1 MSLATRCPACGTIF
15 RVVQDQLKVSEG
27 WVRCGQCHEV
37 FHGIESLFDLESDPA
52 LTARRA
58 ARQAAPSAAAVAAAQ
73 QARSERAA
81 FATAPTQPVPL
92 APAATAVPAAPT
104 APTAAAAPAASAA
117 STTPAR
123 APTPGPVAPSLP
135 SARAPAQAPAA
146 PQGTTSPST
155 ASAAEGDAGRASG
168 FAPLPAPAVPR
179 GMAPRFAAR
188 WAEAARAQS
197 ERQAP
202 AAWTP
207 IESKPT
213 FAGAPAPTPTGLHSN
228 ARAAA
233 APMPASTT
241 PDVEPPPPSFEAP
254 TEPMGLDPADRE
266 HVDIALFDEGLAAPG
281 AHAAFA
287 PSDARATE
295 EGAAL
300 HAPEDNDLSAAAQAL
315 PPLDA
320 ELAGEEAAA
329 ASRAAEFA
337 APQEPQAPG
346 PDVPVARDRAAPQAG
361 GAAPA
366 RGEDAAEEGE
376 EAEDAGPPTLASM
389 LPEPVAEWP
398 PRSRRGSRRGPARA
412 AASPSADAAAVL
424 ESERERERSHP
435 RFVREARR
443 GERWNRPW
451 VRASLGAAL
460 GLLVVAALA
469 QAAWPW
475 RDTLASRWP
484 TAAPLFEMACEQLE
498 CRIEAPRSIASLT
511 LDGSS
516 LTRTDVDHVLLFSA
530 DLHNRSDHAVR
541 MPSFDLSFMDLN
553 GQVVARKVLDP
564 TQIGIRQNAL
574 GPEAELHVHARI
586 QVAGLEAS
594 GFQAEMF
601 YP

>member
-37 FHGIESLFDLESDPA
+37 FHGIESLFDLESDPTLA
-52 LTARRA
+52 ARRA
-58 ARQAAPSAAAVAAAQ
+58 ARQAATSAPAVAAAQ

-81 FATAPTQPVPL
+81 LASAPTQPAPL
-92 APAATAVPAAPT
+92 APT
-104 APTAAAAPAASAA
+104 APTA
-117 STTPAR
+117 STR
-123 APTPGPVAPSLP
+123 APTPPAVTATPAASPGAPSESP
-135 SARAPAQAPAA
+135 DTHAPATEPD
-146 PQGTTSPST
+146 S
-155 ASAAEGDAGRASG
+155 DAGLASG
-168 FAPLPAPAVPR
+168 FAPASSPAAPR

-197 ERQAP
+197 GRQGPAP
-202 AAWTP
+202 SSLAETR
-207 IESKPT
+207 PT
-213 FAGAPAPTPTGLHSN
+213 FAGAPAPTPSIGAAVATGLS
-228 ARAAA
+228 ATTPAPEAA
-233 APMPASTT
+233 APS
-241 PDVEPPPPSFEAP
+241 VEPLPPSFDEP

-266 HVDIALFDEGLAAPG
+266 HVEIALFDEGAAPSE
-281 AHAAFA
+281 APAAPTASQATA
-287 PSDARATE
+287 PSPPFPAHEAAHEAVVAPAASPFEAEPVE
-295 EGAAL
+295 E
-300 HAPEDNDLSAAAQAL
+300 D
-315 PPLDA
+315 
-320 ELAGEEAAA
+320 AAA
-329 ASRAAEFA
+329 AARAAEFA
-337 APQEPQAPG
+337 APQEPETPA
-346 PDVPVARDRAAPQAG
+346 PVAPPARRPLPQADQRETG
-361 GAAPA
+361 N
-366 RGEDAAEEGE
+366 EDE
-376 EAEDAGPPTLASM
+376 EDAGPPTLASM

-398 PRSRRGSRRGPARA
+398 PRSRRGSRRGPARTPAPPAPEPA
-412 AASPSADAAAVL
+412 AAL
-424 ESERERERSHP
+424 ESERERSHP

-451 VRASLGAAL
+451 VRASLAASFA
-460 GLLVVAALA
+460 LLLAAAIA

-484 TAAPLFEMACEQLE
+484 ATAPLFELACEQLD
-498 CRIEAPRSIASLT
+498 CTIEAPRSIASLT